1 MTKTVR
7 SALFTRAIYAADTR
21 VAQSAE
27 NDRFWDG
34 RFVRRGSCE
43 FWLSVAV
50 FCDCSVSL
58 GVVRLLFV
66 AVHFYG
72 IAWLLIPGFIFAV
85 RTVRVTVAEFADNGI
100 RGRR

>member
-1 MTKTVR
+1 
-7 SALFTRAIYAADTR
+7 
-21 VAQSAE
+21 
-27 NDRFWDG
+27 
-34 RFVRRGSCE
+34 
-43 FWLSVAV
+43 VAV
-50 FCDCSVSL
+50 FCDCSVSF